1 MIDEND
7 IAIASTDVLI
17 QALKDRHP
25 EGCIIA
31 IQHPQHEIRSSGND
45 WRICFKGDKLVT
57 LKLASLAVWMHQQE
71 FMKGM
76 EGDQHEDIET

>member
-1 MIDEND
+1 MLSEND
-7 IAIASTDVLI
+7 IAFISTDVLI

-25 EGCIIA
+25 HGCIIA
-31 IQHPQHEIRSSGND
+31 LQHPPHEIRSSGND
-45 WRICFKGDKLVT
+45 WRISFKGDKLVT
-57 LKLASLAVWMHQQE
+57 LKLANLSVWMHRHE